1 MSTTD
6 RYVRWTVTSSGRVL
20 DYVEAWFDADDAR
33 MVRALRPKLVKRCRG
48 IEGNDPDA
56 LEMLSARDMI
66 DATASVAFDMSGPLG
81 PWPPNQRAS
90 SKTSLGDGSSG
101 SCRITAPPIVG
112 TNSNREPE
120 RGCPAQGDKNGRA

>member
-81 PWPPNQRAS
+81 PGPPNQRAS
-90 SKTSLGDGSSG
+90 SRT
-101 SCRITAPPIVG
+101 
-112 TNSNREPE
+112 
-120 RGCPAQGDKNGRA
+120 